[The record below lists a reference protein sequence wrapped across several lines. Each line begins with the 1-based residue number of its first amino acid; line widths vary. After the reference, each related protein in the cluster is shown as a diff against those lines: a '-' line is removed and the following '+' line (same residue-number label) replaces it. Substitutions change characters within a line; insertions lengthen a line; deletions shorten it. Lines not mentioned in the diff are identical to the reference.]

1 MFGEFEME
9 RKIMSCDSNFH
20 FTEGRHFPIGT
31 KGVSIDRVISGSF
44 SLMKEEVSF
53 PCAVIRQSAI
63 ESNLTWMQTFANHHD
78 VKLCPHGKT
87 TMSPDLF
94 KQQLDQGAWGLTVA
108 SSAQAEVAALAGA
121 KRIIIANQI
130 VGNVNMKMVLN
141 LMVSKRIDIYSC
153 VDNLDNVKAWQKT
166 ASAAGVVVPL
176 FIELGV
182 SGGRCG
188 CRTDEQVQALAKAI
202 VDSSHLKLAGIELY
216 EGVIGGDT
224 AEIDIRKFLT
234 RATILLTALKHEYGL
249 DEAIISGAG
258 SAWYDVVAE
267 EFSQLNGLTGIIR
280 PGCYAIHD
288 TGIYEDA
295 QALVNGRAIT
305 NSGFAC
311 DLNGDLTSSLEVWA
325 YVISTPEQGKAVVG
339 LGKRDVAFDA
349 GLPIV
354 ERVIRDGIDIEVS
367 ALCAIKVMDQHMF
380 VEMPND
386 DLKVGDLLVMSTSHP
401 CLTFDK
407 WRYVGVVD
415 ESDSIINWMP
425 TYF

>member
-1 MFGEFEME
+1 MFGDFEME
-9 RKIMSCDSNFH
+9 RKIISCDSNFH
-20 FTEGRHFPIGT
+20 PSEEVRFPVGT
-31 KGVSIDRVISGSF
+31 KGVSIDREINGSF
-44 SLMKEEVSF
+44 SLINEEVSF
-53 PCAVIRQSAI
+53 PCAVVRQSAI
-63 ESNLTWMQTFANHHD
+63 ESNLTWMQTFANHHN

-94 KQQLDQGAWGLTVA
+94 KQQLAQGAWGLTIA
-108 SSAQAEVAALAGA
+108 SPAQAEVAALAGA
-121 KRIIIANQI
+121 KRIIIANQV
-130 VGNVNMKMVLN
+130 VGNVNMKMVVN
-141 LMVSKRIDIYSC
+141 LMQTKAAHIYSC
-153 VDNLDNVKAWQKT
+153 VDDVDNINAWQKI
-166 ASAAGVVVPL
+166 ASEAGCIVPL

-182 SGGRCG
+182 NGGRCG
-188 CRTDEQVQALAKAI
+188 CRTDEQVRILAQAI
-202 VDSSHLKLAGIELY
+202 VASSHLSLAGIELY

-224 AEIDIRKFLT
+224 AEADIRQFLA
-234 RATILLTALKHEYGL
+234 RATTLLTELKHEHRL

-267 EFSQLNGLTGIIR
+267 EFSKLSGLTGVIR

-295 QALVNGRAIT
+295 QALVNDRALT

-311 DLNGDLTSSLEVWA
+311 DLSGDLTSSLEVWA

-354 ERVIRDGIDIEVS
+354 ERVIRGGIDIDVPN
-367 ALCAIKVMDQHMF
+367 LCATKVMDQHMF
-380 VEMPND
+380 LEVPND
-386 DLKVGDLLVMSTSHP
+386 NLNVGDLLVMSTSHP

-407 WRYVGVVD
+407 WRYIGVVD
-415 ESDSIINWMP
+415 DSDSIISWMP
-425 TYF
+425 THF